1 MQTHKKILSV
11 ILCAAMLLWAF
22 PSAQAEGASVSK
34 DENVYIILNPDGSI
48 QKQTDSVWLHS
59 DNGFDRFADPST
71 LLDVTNIKSDVQPE
85 ATKGGLTWTTQDH
98 DLYYQ
103 GTPQGTPPVSV
114 EISYTLNGQPKTA
127 EELLGQ
133 SGELEIRIK
142 VLNHEKQD
150 KTIASEIRPIYTPF
164 AVALAL
170 DLPVDHFTN
179 IDAGDSEI
187 LSESSHQI
195 LTLLSFPGMSENLG
209 ELLDSEYL
217 TDLKDLLQDEF
228 TIRAQV
234 TDFEMPGI
242 LGAAATDLADLSGLS
257 VGDDMAELFSG
268 VDQLQSAS
276 SELESGTILLA
287 NAMNQY
293 KAKMAAFNAK
303 YAEFDSGLNTALS
316 GANSLKSGAGRLKSA
331 AAILKARVTDELIPA
346 IEQAAPLQKKLIDEL
361 ALLKEQLSG
370 LQLPDTDGMK
380 QQLSGALG
388 DVCDGSSDA
397 TIRILTGKS
406 LSELPEEQQ
415 QQILGARSQIKSQA
429 GDSLAQMMGQF
440 DLGTLEGLKT
450 TLTDIEGLADE
461 LMGGMSGLT
470 AALYN
475 PNDDPENPQTLASA
489 ILALSQ
495 GASDLDQGAGSFTQ
509 GLQQLK
515 GASSEILNVIRAFDE
530 NAGTLSEK
538 TDELHQGMSQFN
550 SEGMAELNNDQLRG
564 DLDTLEAIRSEMDS
578 QVQAYSSYAGAPSGA
593 QTFVKFIFKVEGPK
607 ATKDA
612 SAAQVP
618 VQNEQPGFWE
628 RLKNLFK
635 NIF

>member
-1 MQTHKKILSV
+1 MQTCKKMLSV

-22 PSAQAEGASVSK
+22 PSVRAEGASVSK

-71 LLDVTNIKSDVQPE
+71 LSDVVNIKSDVQPQ
-85 ATKGGLTWTTQDH
+85 AVKGGLTWTTQDH

-103 GTPQGTPPVSV
+103 GTPKGTPPVTMA
-114 EISYTLNGQPKTA
+114 ISYTLNGQPKTA

-133 SGELEIRIK
+133 SGELEIQIK
-142 VLNHEKQD
+142 LLNHEKQD
-150 KTIASEIRPIYTPF
+150 KTIAGETRPIYTPF
-164 AVALAL
+164 AMALVL

-195 LTLLSFPGMSENLG
+195 LTLLVFPGMSENLG

-217 TDLKDLLQDEF
+217 SDLKDLLQDEF

-242 LGAAATDLADLSGLS
+242 LGAAATDLADLSDLS
-257 VGDDMAELFSG
+257 VSSDMAKLFSG
-268 VDQLQSAS
+268 MDQLQSAS
-276 SELESGTILLA
+276 GELESGTSLLTDA
-287 NAMNQY
+287 LNQY
-293 KAKMAAFNAK
+293 KAKMEAFRTK

-316 GANSLKSGAGRLKSA
+316 GADSLKSGAGRLKSA
-331 AAILKARVTDELIPA
+331 ASTLKARVTDELIPA
-346 IEQAAPLQKKLIDEL
+346 IEQAAPLQKKLNDEL

-370 LQLPDTDGMK
+370 LQLPDMDGLEL
-380 QQLSGALG
+380 QLSGALG

-429 GDSLAQMMGQF
+429 AGSLAQAMGQL
-440 DLGTLEGLKT
+440 DLSALGALKS

-470 AALYN
+470 AALYD
-475 PNDDPENPQTLASA
+475 PNDDPENPQTLAAA

-495 GASDLDQGAGSFTQ
+495 GAGDLDQGAASLTQ

-538 TDELHQGMSQFN
+538 SGEIHRGMSQFN
-550 SEGMAELNNDQLRG
+550 REGMAELNNGELRS

-578 QVQAYSSYAGAPSGA
+578 QAQAYSSYAGAPSGA
-593 QTFVKFIFKVEGPK
+593 ETSVKFIFKVEGPK
-607 ATKDA
+607 AAKDA
-612 SAAQVP
+612 PTAQAP